1 MWDFKLGQV
10 LGMMR
15 KTLPFL
21 LFRLGIYMLI
31 TLAYVLVTGGGA
43 GIGWVAGKIGGDP
56 GTGATYGGIAGF
68 GLTSAV
74 LYFMREYILYIVK
87 AGHIAVLVELIDGK
101 TLPLGKG
108 QVEYAKDQVKS
119 RFAESSVLFGVDQL
133 IKGILKVFN
142 RLMLGVANFI
152 PIPGVQGLVKTASS
166 IINMS
171 LTYLDEVILAY
182 YMRTGSSN
190 PWASSQ
196 RALVLYA
203 QNYKVMLKNA
213 VFLTFIIWA
222 LTLLVFLLVLGPV
235 FLIIQVVPEAAG
247 FWTFLFTALLAFG
260 IKAAV
265 IDPIAMTALMQVF
278 FKTIEGQEPNPEW
291 EAKLDKTS
299 KKFRELKAKAASWKP
314 GQDGDAGLPADGPPP
329 APPTPPPGA

>member
-10 LGMMR
+10 IGMMR
-15 KTLPFL
+15 KTMPFL
-21 LFRLGIYMLI
+21 LYRLGIYMAI
-31 TLAYVLVTGGGA
+31 TLGYVLVTGGGA
-43 GIGWVAGKIGGDP
+43 GIGWVAGKIGGDSA
-56 GTGATYGGIAGF
+56 TGASYGGLIGF
-68 GLTSAV
+68 GAASAA
-74 LYFMREYILYIVK
+74 LYFLREYILYIVK
-87 AGHIAVLVELIDGK
+87 AGHIAVLIELLDGK
-101 TLPLGKG
+101 SLPEGKG
-108 QVEYAKDQVKS
+108 QVEYARDEVKS

-133 IKGILKVFN
+133 IKGILKAFN

-152 PIPGVQGLVKTASS
+152 PIPGLQNLVKAASAV
-166 IINMS
+166 INMS
-171 LTYLDEVILAY
+171 LTYIDEVILAY
-182 YMRTGSSN
+182 YMKTNSDN
-190 PWASSQ
+190 PWKSAQ

-213 VFLTFIIWA
+213 VFLTFFIWL

-235 FLIIQVVPEAAG
+235 FVIIQILPEMAG

-299 KKFRELKAKAASWKP
+299 KKFRELKDKAADWRP
-314 GQDGDAGLPADGPPP
+314 GGSDDKGSSDLPPQGPPP
-329 APPTPPPGA
+329 APPG